1 MIFEP
6 FSKSRCSTIDEQD
19 FVPEHHPKKRKTTQ
33 RQTDMGTML

>member
-19 FVPEHHPKKRKTTQ
+19 FVPEHHPKRRKTEQLQKDT
-33 RQTDMGTML
+33 GTML